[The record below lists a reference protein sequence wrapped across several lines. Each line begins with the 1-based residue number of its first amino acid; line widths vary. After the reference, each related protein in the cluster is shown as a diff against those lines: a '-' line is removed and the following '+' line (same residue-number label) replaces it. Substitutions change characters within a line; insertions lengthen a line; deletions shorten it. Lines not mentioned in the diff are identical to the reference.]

1 MPHYHALVFA
11 YGASKDRELGL
22 EGEKTGK
29 HIYSARAFVG
39 WYNGLPEYH
48 DLNPDLTAGEDAVII
63 GHGNVALDV
72 ARILLT
78 DIDTLRKTDITEY
91 ALETLSK
98 SRIKNIH
105 IVGRRGP
112 IQAAFTIKEVRE
124 LLQIPNTSF
133 TPIPPSLFPANLST
147 LPRRQR
153 RLLELLQKGSP
164 SPLNAPK
171 TWSLD
176 FLLSPHSLHFSPTN
190 PTQLTH
196 INFTRNQLSEPTSP
210 TSTLLPTPSIL
221 SLPTA
226 TLFRSIGY
234 KSTPLPS
241 LLENSIPFDHQKGV
255 FPHNGAGRILPPTR
269 TPATSASISVPSLYC
284 TGWVKSGPT
293 GTIATTMSDA
303 FATAEA
309 IAEDLRS
316 RIHRPTDPSASQ
328 SAALTSKPL
337 PPAPAPTTQLR
348 GWPAVQ
354 AAAKAA
360 RLNLRPVSWA
370 DWEQIDRAE
379 RQRGGRSLGGG
390 KVREKFGR
398 VGEMLAVLGWN

>member
-1 MPHYHALVFA
+1 LPHYHALVFA
-11 YGASKDRELGL
+11 YGASRDRELGL
-22 EGEKTGK
+22 EGENMGE
-29 HIYSARAFVG
+29 HIYSARALVG

-78 DIDTLRKTDITEY
+78 EIDVLRNTDITHY

-112 IQAAFTIKEVRE
+112 LQAAFTIKEIRE
-124 LLQIPNTSF
+124 LLQLPNTF
-133 TPIPPSLFPANLST
+133 FNPVPPSLFPSNLST

-164 SPLNAPK
+164 SLPNAPK

-196 INFTRNQLSEPTSP
+196 IDFNRNQLSDPTSP
-210 TSTLLPTPSIL
+210 ASTIFPTSSSVTLPT
-221 SLPTA
+221 T

-234 KSTPLPS
+234 KSAPLPS
-241 LLENSIPFDHQKGV
+241 LLENSIPFDQQKGV
-255 FPHNGAGRILPPTR
+255 FPHDGIGRILLPLAQATPTPIPL
-269 TPATSASISVPSLYC
+269 PALYC

-293 GTIATTMSDA
+293 GVIATTMSDA
-303 FATAEA
+303 FLTAEA
-309 IAEDLRS
+309 IAQDLQS
-316 RIHRPTDPSASQ
+316 RRYSLTGPSPPQ
-328 SAALTSKPL
+328 PAAPTSKVL
-337 PPAPAPTTQLR
+337 APAPAPIPIAELR

-360 RLNLRPVSWA
+360 HLNLRPVSWA
-370 DWEQIDRAE
+370 DWGRIDRVE
-379 RQRGGRSLGGG
+379 RERGTRSAGVG

-398 VGEMLAVLGWN
+398 VEEMLAVLD